1 MDTTKT
7 LSCHPVAHVNAS
19 ASKWHKHWHYSQS
32 SWKDAVLASALLM
45 SSFLAISAFRVFFF
59 IFSHLGAI
67 NFLIRIYER
76 LVIFGPFSIYNCAWT
91 FSFQQNLIS
100 GISCSEYEKSSLLFV
115 LFLLLSFLYSV
126 LSEWTLSCLFF
137 ILRKLHHLLNFISET
152 FSFCNQH
159 HSPNTF
165 YSTVPIATCRC
176 WLQSGWD
183 NSGARKNTF
192 TTNYT
197 LRPMTNTCPNRFGA
211 FPKAYTS
218 FCWRF

>member
-1 MDTTKT
+1 MQSWHQPFWCH
-7 LSCHPVAHVNAS
+7 LSWPS
-19 ASKWHKHWHYSQS
+19 
-32 SWKDAVLASALLM
+32 VLSG
-45 SSFLAISAFRVFFF
+45 SFFF

-115 LFLLLSFLYSV
+115 FFLLLSFLYSV

-183 NSGARKNTF
+183 NSGVGKSTF
-192 TTNYT
+192 TTNNT
-197 LRPMTNTCPNRFGA
+197 LRSVTNTCPDSLRFLKLTRASAGGSSGGVA
-211 FPKAYTS
+211 AKGLCQNHQRLS
-218 FCWRF
+218 